1 MGSRDCKPPYAG
13 SNTRVYHRL
22 VLAVEGRFVRQGI
35 VMGPDHL
42 IKKELAR
49 SKAPSNIAAELTAIS
64 AAYQEAK
71 LVPPESLA
79 MNSSASTFA
88 AQVPRLGGLDGGQR
102 LAALFLAMFGFPSAM
117 DATPRTVPRVYQQ
130 AHDAALAK
138 TPSTA
143 DGPTAP
149 TPDRAGRLEM

>member
-1 MGSRDCKPPYAG
+1 
-13 SNTRVYHRL
+13 
-22 VLAVEGRFVRQGI
+22 
-35 VMGPDHL
+35 MGPDHL

-71 LVPPESLA
+71 LVPPESLV

-88 AQVPRLGGLDGGQR
+88 VQVPRLGGLDDGGQR

-117 DATPRTVPRVYQQ
+117 DATPRTVPR
-130 AHDAALAK
+130 
-138 TPSTA
+138 SSIS
-143 DGPTAP
+143 
-149 TPDRAGRLEM
+149 AGA

>member
-1 MGSRDCKPPYAG
+1 
-13 SNTRVYHRL
+13 
-22 VLAVEGRFVRQGI
+22 
-35 VMGPDHL
+35 MGPDHL

-64 AAYQEAK
+64 AACQEAK

-130 AHDAALAK
+130 AHDAVLAK

-149 TPDRAGRLEM
+149 TPDRAGRLPGSLERCDPFPLCGTVLVNMFPVEPKSHVFVLALLC